1 MVFSGTWKI
10 RNKVDLPLVE
20 ADQVRESL
28 YKLAKWKSMGP
39 GGIHP

>member
-1 MVFSGTWKI
+1 MVLSGTWKI

-20 ADQVRESL
+20 EDQIRESL
-28 YKLAKWKSMGP
+28 NKLAKCKSMGP